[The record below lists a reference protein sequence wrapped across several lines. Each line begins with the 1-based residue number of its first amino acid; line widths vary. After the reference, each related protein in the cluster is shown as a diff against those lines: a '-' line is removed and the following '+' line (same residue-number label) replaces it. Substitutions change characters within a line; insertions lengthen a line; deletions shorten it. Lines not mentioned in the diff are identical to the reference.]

1 MAATPAMS
9 KEVAL
14 LRKTASCMRPTA
26 DFSLFQLQLSAYA
39 LLSSCGFQGS
49 SATACHV
56 LAELMQ
62 RYLALLARTSASM
75 AQEAGRAHAHVWDV
89 ASAFEHVMGPG
100 ALDELLEW
108 ADDEEVWKR
117 SATDLWPEPV
127 QQQQKQLGEYVLAAR
142 AQPERV
148 SLVFQEIKDPALQAE
163 LEVRQAVEATWEEDL
178 VWGDVVSDAP
188 SSTPLRGSPPL
199 LRTDDAYI
207 PSFLPPLPSADDW
220 ERKPSMPEQTELE
233 PSPPTETVLRPPQPR
248 AASVQGV
255 PPADEVGD
263 DGVRKVWRRSA
274 DAYAGVLADQAN
286 SRSELPSLTESLKRR
301 RSNTPRAARPST
313 SSLGAFMHAMN
324 ALESDPVSRIPMYL
338 TSLTRSYHTNPTSA
352 SSAAAAFK
360 RRRLA
365 HSIADP
371 QRYVPNDSLHG
382 CVHVHPIS
390 PSSAPGPSLL
400 ITIPPPKDGVDE
412 EAHAATAAPIFTP
425 VHPHG
430 RAVAL
435 VPPAGAQF
443 PSLSYRHPSH
453 LYYGA
458 RMLTYPDMQR
468 AFSRLSDP
476 PALLDDHHTEQVYHG
491 MAASRALLTGTMM
504 SVRHRD
510 TPSVMVSRYRG
521 ANSILHAALE
531 RLRFHLATELE
542 ASRRAAQADGHV
554 EEVEEPI
561 RGERIKLPV
570 KGTLVHSWDW
580 RKAEP

>member
-1 MAATPAMS
+1 MPN
-9 KEVAL
+9 EVAL
-14 LRKTASCMRPTA
+14 LRKTARHARPA
-26 DFSLFQLQLSAYA
+26 ANFSMFQLQLSAFA

-62 RYLALLARTSASM
+62 RYMALLARTSANM
-75 AQEAGRAHAHVWDV
+75 AQEAGRSHSNVWDV
-89 ASAFEHVMGPG
+89 ASAFEHVMGLG
-100 ALDELLEW
+100 ALEELLEW
-108 ADDEEVWKR
+108 ADDEDVWKR

-127 QQQQKQLGEYVLAAR
+127 HQQQKQLGEYALAAR
-142 AQPERV
+142 TKPERI
-148 SLVFQEIKDPALQAE
+148 SLVFEQVDDPALRAE
-163 LEVRQAVEATWEEDL
+163 LEVRQAVEATWEEAL
-178 VWGDVVSDAP
+178 VWGDVDVAESSDV
-188 SSTPLRGSPPL
+188 PLRETPP
-199 LRTDDAYI
+199 RRCTDDAYI

-220 ERKPSMPEQTELE
+220 ERKPPVPEPAELRPQPAAE
-233 PSPPTETVLRPPQPR
+233 DVPRPPQPR

-255 PPADEVGD
+255 PPADEMGD

-274 DAYAGVLADQAN
+274 EAYAGVLADQAGT
-286 SRSELPSLTESLKRR
+286 RSELPSLSESLKRR
-301 RSNTPRAARPST
+301 RSDTPRAARPST
-313 SSLGAFMHAMN
+313 SSLDAFMHAMD

-338 TSLTRSYHTNPTSA
+338 TSLTRSYHTNPTSV

-390 PSSAPGPSLL
+390 PASAPGPSLL

-491 MAASRALLTGTMM
+491 MAASRTLLTGTMM

-542 ASRRAAQADGHV
+542 AARRAAQADGHV

>member
-1 MAATPAMS
+1 MPAMT
-9 KEVAL
+9 KDGAL
-14 LRKTASCMRPTA
+14 LRKTARQARPSA

-49 SATACHV
+49 SATACHL
-56 LAELMQ
+56 LAEVMQ
-62 RYLALLARTSASM
+62 RYMALLARTSATM
-75 AQEAGRAHAHVWDV
+75 AREAGRTHAHVWDV
-89 ASAFEHVMGPG
+89 ASALEEVMGLG
-100 ALDELLEW
+100 AMDELIDW
-108 ADDEEVWKR
+108 ADEEDVWKR

-127 QQQQKQLGEYVLAAR
+127 RQQQKQLGESILAAR
-142 AQPERV
+142 IAPERV
-148 SLVFQEIKDPALQAE
+148 QFVFEEVSDPALQAE
-163 LEVRQAVEATWEEDL
+163 LEVRQAVEATWEEAL
-178 VWGDVVSDAP
+178 VWGDMDEDLYKHESRRE
-188 SSTPLRGSPPL
+188 SLPLIHSEE
-199 LRTDDAYI
+199 TYI

-220 ERKPSMPEQTELE
+220 ERKPRAPEPMEAKPAPAAE
-233 PSPPTETVLRPPQPR
+233 AVPRPPLPR

-255 PPADEVGD
+255 PPADEVGE
-263 DGVRKVWRRSA
+263 DGVRRVWRRSA
-274 DAYAGVLADQAN
+274 EAYAGVLADQAGT
-286 SRSELPSLTESLKRR
+286 RSELPSLSESLKRR
-301 RSNTPRAARPST
+301 RNDTPSASRPST
-313 SSLGAFMHAMN
+313 SSLDAFMHAMD

-338 TSLTRSYHTNPTSA
+338 TSLTRSYHTNPTSV
-352 SSAAAAFK
+352 SSAAAAYK

-390 PSSAPGPSLL
+390 PASAPGPSLL
-400 ITIPPPKDGVDE
+400 ITIPPAKEGVDE

-491 MAASRALLTGTMM
+491 LAASRTLLTGTMM

-531 RLRFHLATELE
+531 RLRFHLAAELE
-542 ASRRAAQADGHV
+542 ASRRAAQADGQV
-554 EEVEEPI
+554 VEVEEPI